1 MQSSKPFKNKRL
13 TYRLD
18 IIAQEAI
25 AAADDIAV
33 RETGCRIRDIR
44 VLRLI
49 DDAPGTTFAEISKI
63 MGYDKSLTSRIIRN
77 LISKGLIQRENSEED
92 ARVFFLS
99 TTTRGKEVRLT
110 ARRVSDNLD
119 TVLTDP
125 LSAEDLRQLDDILAR
140 LGRWVTSG
148 DFQAALTERV

>member
-1 MQSSKPFKNKRL
+1 MPR
-13 TYRLD
+13 
-18 IIAQEAI
+18 
-25 AAADDIAV
+25 V
-33 RETGCRIRDIR
+33 RR
-44 VLRLI
+44 VLRL
-49 DDAPGTTFAEISKI
+49 DLW
-63 MGYDKSLTSRIIRN
+63 KSEGRNNQPASESFRRLRVTSRIIRN
-77 LISKGLIQRENSEED
+77 LISKGLIQRENSEVD